1 MTLDPAAQAVKM
13 HAINTG
19 LQKLAI
25 NYIDPLR
32 LESDVLLGNFAFNRI
47 DEDGIVWV
55 IQEIDG
61 WWGPPEPTTPD
72 YPRGNADG
80 SYDVRGRWNAR
91 EITLK
96 GTFLVPDASYVPLAR
111 QRLVDAANLVYTG
124 TWMRVNESNYNK
136 VAWVRLSGRPQIQT
150 VNARGRTE
158 FEISLRASDPIK
170 YSWSPAD
177 IQDGFDSVGINCLNL
192 TTGALGNAIVE
203 NVGNT
208 PVPVLISILGPAST
222 NVYVQNVTT
231 NQILFLNKEIPSES
245 TLTIDTYDNSVDLD
259 GVISGSRSYVE
270 PLVDWITLDPGENSI
285 DFVDSSNFTS
295 SGAQMT
301 MYFRSGWIG

>member
-25 NYIDPLR
+25 NYIDPLK
-32 LESDVLLGNFAFNRI
+32 LESDILLGEFAFNRI
-47 DEDGIVWV
+47 DEFGIVWV

-91 EITLK
+91 EITLR

-170 YSWSPAD
+170 YSWSPD
-177 IQDGFDSVGINCLNL
+177 DTQDGFDSVGINCLNL

-208 PVPVLISILGPAST
+208 PVPVLISILGPASA

-231 NQILFLNKEIPSES
+231 NQILFLNKDIPSES

-259 GVISGSRSYVE
+259 GVISGARSYVE

>member
-19 LQKLAI
+19 LQSVAI
-25 NYIDPLR
+25 NYIDPLK
-32 LESDVLLGNFAFNRI
+32 LASDVLLGEFAFNRI

-91 EITLK
+91 EITLR

-158 FEISLRASDPIK
+158 FEISLRSSDPIK
-170 YSWSPAD
+170 YSWSPTD
-177 IQDGFDSVGINCLNL
+177 TQDGFNSVGINCLNL
-192 TTGALGNAIVE
+192 TTGALGNAIVT

-208 PVPVLISILGPAST
+208 PVPVIISILGPAST

-231 NQILFLNKEIPSES
+231 NQILFLNKNIPSES

-259 GVISGSRSYVE
+259 GVISGARSYVE

-301 MYFRSGWIG
+301 MYYRSGWIG

>member
-19 LQKLAI
+19 LQRVAI
-25 NYIDPLR
+25 NYIDPLK
-32 LESDVLLGNFAFNRI
+32 LASDVLLGEFAFNRI

-91 EITLK
+91 EITLR

-170 YSWSPAD
+170 YSWSPDD
-177 IQDGFDSVGINCLNL
+177 IQDGFDSVNINCLND
-192 TTGALGNAIVE
+192 TTQESGIKVVD

-208 PVPVLISILGPAST
+208 PVPVIISILGPATSNLYIQNNST
-222 NVYVQNVTT
+222 EK
-231 NQILFLNKEIPSES
+231 ILLLNKDIPAGK

-259 GVISGSRSYVE
+259 GVISGARSYVE
-270 PLVDWITLDPGENSI
+270 PLVDWITLDPG
-285 DFVDSSNFTS
+285 SNIIEFAEKDNLVS
-295 SGAQMT
+295 ASAQMT
-301 MYFRSGWIG
+301 MYYRSGWIG